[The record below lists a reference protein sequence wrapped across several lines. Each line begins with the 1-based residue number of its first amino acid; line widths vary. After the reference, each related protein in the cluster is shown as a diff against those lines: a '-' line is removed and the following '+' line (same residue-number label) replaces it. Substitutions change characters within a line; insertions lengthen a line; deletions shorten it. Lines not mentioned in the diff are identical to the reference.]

1 MSSLVTGR
9 ERVAAILC
17 RRDNCTFAEAEE
29 RISATVEEMEACG
42 YDPMECEGIMMN
54 NLGLEMDYITDIL

>member
-1 MSSLVTGR
+1 MSKVATGR

-29 RISATVEEMEACG
+29 LIKQTVEELEACG
-42 YDPMECEGIMMN
+42 YDPVECEDIMMN
-54 NLGLEMDYITDIL
+54 NLGLEMDYILDLL